1 MDKPT
6 KDIIYNPG
14 GCPKII
20 GDELFEK
27 VQNRIATGTDSYGSK
42 EYYMLKDKIF
52 YGECNKK
59 MSGQRRRGGRNKEL
73 YTGYRCTGRNK
84 DPKCT
89 NSEISTEHIGR
100 L

>member
-1 MDKPT
+1 
-6 KDIIYNPG
+6 
-14 GCPKII
+14 
-20 GDELFEK
+20 
-27 VQNRIATGTDSYGSK
+27 
-42 EYYMLKDKIF
+42 MLKDKIF